1 MNGRRL
7 APPRAVVWITQT
19 LEDSQFETWAVGGAV
34 RDALIG
40 RASGDWDITT
50 RATPSEVRR
59 LFRRTVP
66 IGIEHG
72 TIGVI
77 ARDGVMYEVTTF
89 RRDVET
95 DGRHAVVAFADT
107 LDEDLGRR
115 DFTINAIAWHPLTDT
130 FADPF
135 DGVSDLEQGTV
146 RTVGSPNERF
156 REDYLRILRGF
167 RFAGRFDFDIHEDTW
182 SASCD
187 LASQL
192 TSLSPERIREEL
204 LKILA
209 THARPSRALELYRT
223 SGAVGVLFPELERLS
238 VTEPKSA
245 LGEPSV
251 EWNDALATVDA
262 LPLGRPH
269 LRLAGLLRGMSSD
282 ESAAILVR
290 LKLSNIAT
298 DAVARLAAASPLP
311 GADETDADVRRWL
324 SSLGA
329 DRMTPVARLDL
340 ARARTQARAE
350 PRPAAVIESWRRVR
364 AILRGAPPLTVGALR
379 IDGRGLRALGL
390 KPGPMFGEILGQLLE
405 EVLEDPLLNEPLT
418 LERRVAEISAQYRSH
433 G

>member
-1 MNGRRL
+1 MNGPRL
-7 APPRAVVWITQT
+7 APPPAVVWITQT

-77 ARDGVMYEVTTF
+77 ARDGLMYEVTTF

-187 LASQL
+187 LAPQL

-209 THARPSRALELYRT
+209 THARPSRALELYRA

-238 VTEPKSA
+238 GAEPKSSPE
-245 LGEPSV
+245 EPSA
-251 EWNDALATVDA
+251 EWKDALAMVDA
-262 LPLGRPH
+262 LPVGRPH
-269 LRLAGLLRGMSSD
+269 LRLAGLLRGLSPD
-282 ESAAILVR
+282 ESVAILIR
-290 LKLSNIAT
+290 LKLSNVVT
-298 DAVARLAAASPLP
+298 DSVARLAAASPLP

-324 SSLGA
+324 SRLGA
-329 DRMTPVARLDL
+329 DRMTSVARLDL
-340 ARARTQARAE
+340 AEARTHAGAE
-350 PRPAAVIESWRRVR
+350 PRPAAIVERWQR
-364 AILRGAPPLTVGALR
+364 ARTILRGAPPLTVGALK
-379 IDGRGLRALGL
+379 IDGRGLRAMGL
-390 KPGPMFGEILGQLLE
+390 KPGPIFGEILEQLLE
-405 EVLEDPLLNEPLT
+405 EVLEEPALNEPT
-418 LERRVAEISAQYRSH
+418 ALECRVSEISAQRKSD